1 MVNISISL
9 MNSRGYTQSLF
20 LTIKEDRKFCYFYQI
35 PSSDIVDYFCSSV
48 LLFFIVNAT
57 CVEYNVPKKLT
68 AGGTDPFVF
77 TCEPTG
83 EGVQRVVWRM
93 FHQEEELRDFFD
105 AMGVGFLDNRI
116 TNSDNFRLSGLND
129 NVLTIDSSERAV
141 VANFYVPSFLMENGR
156 EEPTAE
162 TLIFGQ

>member
-1 MVNISISL
+1 M
-9 MNSRGYTQSLF
+9 
-20 LTIKEDRKFCYFYQI
+20 
-35 PSSDIVDYFCSSV
+35 
-48 LLFFIVNAT
+48 NAT
-57 CVEYNVPKKLT
+57 CVEYNVPKKFT

-93 FHQEEELRDFFD
+93 FQDRELLDKFQ

-129 NVLTIDSSERAV
+129 SVLTIDSSEQDV

-156 EEPTAE
+156 EELTAE